1 MQNLI
6 SSPFINKWSF
16 NIFHYPLFIYK
27 MHFYRQKLYDP
38 PLAATA
44 EHQNFSWWRHIDKC
58 CADTIFLFAN
68 MNSSLNMISP
78 IWFPYLDCSYFSF
91 WNEMNEIKI
100 VSYSFSSSVI
110 EYNSNEKLL
119 KQGSLLQKSSLC
131 LIMMWWKLDTVE
143 TNCMIFILYTKIKS
157 TQKA

>member
-1 MQNLI
+1 
-6 SSPFINKWSF
+6 
-16 NIFHYPLFIYK
+16 
-27 MHFYRQKLYDP
+27 MHFLSSK
-38 PLAATA
+38 TA
-44 EHQNFSWWRHIDKC
+44 WSASRCNCRASKVFMMTSYSQVLP
-58 CADTIFLFAN
+58 DTIFLFAN
-68 MNSSLNMISP
+68 MNCSLNMISP

-91 WNEMNEIKI
+91 WDEMNEIKI

-143 TNCMIFILYTKIKS
+143 TNCIIFILYTKIKS